1 MMYLQRDRFLNVLR
15 NEDENDRIA
24 EWMERED
31 KGLRVLLG
39 IVRIENGV
47 NDNVIDAMK
56 EFLEQVCKRKR
67 REI

>member
-1 MMYLQRDRFLNVLR
+1 MNVLR
-15 NEDENDRIA
+15 NEYEDDRIA

-39 IVRIENGV
+39 IESGV

-56 EFLEQVCKRKR
+56 EFLEQVCKR